1 MIENIITGVIIFVT
15 IGLFSLLEMTVC
27 NNYVGRGA

>member
-15 IGLFSLLEMTVC
+15 IVIAML
-27 NNYVGRGA
+27 VGEHKNHRHHHDR